1 LYYTREDTNTL
12 VSGSINAAIAGLNL
26 STYATK
32 SDTYTKAELYTRT
45 ELDQILSGIGS
56 GTGGGVDLTYVYT
69 KTEVNALIADF
80 ATLED
85 VDTKVAAIQATSG
98 SYTKLESDDRYYNKL
113 DVYTKAMLYT
123 KADVDGLLTTFK
135 TTNINPLV
143 QADKDI
149 DVRLKAVEAVTSSA
163 ATTTAISDAT
173 TPIKLDVYKL
183 IQKATRVKDKLKI
196 NPKLTERDLI
206 TVSDAATKTYN
217 VEYNPDFVQVYVNRN
232 LLYKDEYTATNGTSI
247 TFIIDLYKTDK
258 IKVITSYTQLTVDFT
273 DIDALTAVP

>member
-1 LYYTREDTNTL
+1 MSLTTSL
-12 VSGSINAAIAGLNL
+12 INETMKA
-26 STYATK
+26 
-32 SDTYTKAELYTRT
+32 KAE
-45 ELDQILSGIGS
+45 
-56 GTGGGVDLTYVYT
+56 
-69 KTEVNALIADF
+69 
-80 ATLED
+80 
-85 VDTKVAAIQATSG
+85 
-98 SYTKLESDDRYYNKL
+98 
-113 DVYTKAMLYT
+113 YTKAMLYT
-123 KADVDGLLTTFK
+123 KADVDGLLNTFK
-135 TTNINPLV
+135 TTNINPLL
-143 QADKDI
+143 QADITLDN
-149 DVRLKAVEAVTSSA
+149 RLKAVEAVTSSA

-206 TVSDAATKTYN
+206 TVSNAATKTYN

-247 TFIIDLYKTDK
+247 TFIIDLYKSDK